1 MMTNS
6 DIGSGAFPLLGTL
19 VPRSAP
25 DPRDDQWTI
34 GCEVLDRDMTR
45 FASYCDFLPKLG
57 IRSIRLQG
65 GWAKC
70 EREKGRY
77 DFSWLDEPVDFAL
90 AHGLD
95 PMLET
100 DYGNLIY
107 EGGGTANLAG
117 GFPLSDEALAAWD
130 AWVAAL
136 SRHFAGRVRAWAMW
150 NEPDFCKEG
159 TRTPQEIAAFNVRT
173 ARIIRGAIPD
183 ARIAGLSLATDD
195 PAFHEAC
202 YKALGDD
209 IGLFDRFLYHGYAPA
224 PEESYGN
231 VERLQALCARYAPHA
246 TLCQGENGA
255 PSEMPGEG
263 LSLNHIAWS
272 EISQAKWDMRRMLGD
287 FARGIPSSVFTICDY
302 FHPGFGIASYG
313 LLRAD
318 SSRNVIGAKR
328 AFDAV
333 RNVVTVF
340 DPETARVERRV
351 SSPETSLQLWE
362 FERKGAPL
370 FAFWTAGEW
379 ECVDGGW
386 RMAHRRPGDSMET
399 RPAVLNWSGK
409 PFADPVW
416 VDLLTGGI
424 RAFPCDRII
433 ECADGVVFTGV
444 PVYDSPCLLTE
455 RAAVAL
461 AS

>member
-1 MMTNS
+1 MEQGKT
-6 DIGSGAFPLLGTL
+6 TL
-19 VPRSAP
+19 VQRNAP

-34 GCEVLDRDMTR
+34 GCEVMDRDMTR
-45 FASYCDFLPKLG
+45 FSAYKDYLPQLG

-77 DFSWLDEPVDFAL
+77 DFAWLDEPVDFAL
-90 AHGLD
+90 AHGLN
-95 PMLET
+95 PILET
-100 DYGNLIY
+100 DYGNPIY
-107 EGGGTANLAG
+107 EGGGTPDLAG
-117 GFPLSDEALAAWD
+117 GFPVSDEALAAWD

-136 SRHFAGRVRAWAMW
+136 ARHFAGRVRDWAMW

-159 TRTPQEIAAFNVRT
+159 TRTPEQIAAFNVRT
-173 ARIIRGAIPD
+173 AKAILKNIPD
-183 ARIAGLSLATDD
+183 ARIAGLSLATND
-195 PAFHEAC
+195 PDFNEAC

-209 IGLFDRFLYHGYAPA
+209 IRLFGRFLYHGYAPA
-224 PEESYGN
+224 PEESYAN

-255 PSEMPGEG
+255 PSEMPGDAHA
-263 LSLNHIAWS
+263 LNHIAWS

-287 FARGIPSSVFTICDY
+287 FVRGIPSSVFTICDF
-302 FHPGFGIASYG
+302 FHPVFGMASYG

-318 SSRNVIGAKR
+318 SARNVIGAKR
-328 AFDAV
+328 AFSAV

-340 DPETARVERRV
+340 DPECRRVAGRRV

-362 FERKGAPL
+362 FERRGAPL

-379 ECVDGGW
+379 EESENGW
-386 RMAHRRPGDSMET
+386 RMAFRRPGDGLEK
-399 RPAVLNWSGK
+399 RPAVLNWPGK

-416 VDLLTGGI
+416 VDLLAGEI
-424 RAFPCDRII
+424 RPFPR
-433 ECADGVVFTGV
+433 EGMVSCADGVVFADV
-444 PVYDSPCLLTE
+444 PVCDSPCLLAE
-455 RAAVAL
+455 RSAL
-461 AS
+461 A